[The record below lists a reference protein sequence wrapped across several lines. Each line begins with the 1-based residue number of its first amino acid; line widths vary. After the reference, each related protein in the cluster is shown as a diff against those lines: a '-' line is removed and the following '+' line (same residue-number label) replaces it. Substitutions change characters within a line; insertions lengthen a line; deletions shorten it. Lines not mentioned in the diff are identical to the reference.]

1 MEKNEGKILTFLVKD
16 EYYAADIMEVERI
29 LGYEELTALPEAPS
43 YMMGLMKYEGT
54 ILPVISLRR
63 RFGLEDE
70 FNISSKII
78 VVKREDYRVGILVDQ
93 VTEVKN
99 IDRTKIEMP
108 FYVSSAISSRYIKG
122 MIKEEDVIIILLS
135 LENILTSKEKELI
148 EQGI

>member
-1 MEKNEGKILTFLVKD
+1 MEINEEKILTFLVND

-29 LGYEELTALPEAPS
+29 LGYGELTALPESPH

-63 RFGLEDE
+63 RFQLEDK
-70 FNISSKII
+70 FDSNNKII
-78 VVKREDYRVGILVDQ
+78 VVKRDYYRVGVLVDQ

-99 IDRTKIEMP
+99 IDKTNLEKPIYIEGTI
-108 FYVSSAISSRYIKG
+108 ASRYIKG
-122 MIKEEDVIIILLS
+122 ILREEENIIILLS
-135 LENILTSKEKELI
+135 LENILTQNEKDLI

>member
-1 MEKNEGKILTFLVKD
+1 MEINEGKILTFLVKD

-43 YMMGLMKYEGT
+43 YMIGLMKYEGI

-63 RFGLEDE
+63 RFNFEEEL
-70 FNISSKII
+70 NINSKII

-93 VTEVKN
+93 VTEVKS
-99 IDRTKIEMP
+99 IDRAKIEMP
-108 FYVSSAISSRYIKG
+108 SYITSAISSRYIKG
-122 MIKEEDVIIILLS
+122 IIKEENKIVILLS
-135 LENILTSKEKELI
+135 LESILTSKEKELI